1 MERKKMV
8 NILKSQ
14 KEELEEELKLQTKLI
29 EIQNKKYLRKNAFI
43 QDTKGLEKMIKFVEK

>member
-1 MERKKMV
+1 MEKKKMV

>member
-1 MERKKMV
+1 MEKKKMV
-8 NILKSQ
+8 NLLKNQ

-29 EIQNKKYLRKNAFI
+29 EIQNKKYLRKNGFI